1 MFSAVVVSRAMVNLW
16 YGRRARLTTLSIGQV
31 WKPETTQA

>member
-16 YGRRARLTTLSIGQV
+16 YGRQKKLGSISIGQV
-31 WKPETTQA
+31 WKPKGA